1 MSAAQAKIV
10 IVDDHPLIIQGL
22 SAMLL
27 EHGQFVVTASFTRG
41 LELMSYL
48 QEHTVDVVILDISLP
63 DCSGMDICRE
73 IKMVAPQ
80 TRVIALTNH
89 NERSLIMQMLQNGAS
104 GYLLKNASSEEL
116 LGGITQ
122 VLDGQLSFSKAIEEI
137 ITQPAAYERDPMPK
151 LTRRELEV
159 LKLIAAGETSLVI
172 ADQLCVSPLTIETH
186 RRNLLQKFRVR
197 NVAELIKIAYQLG
210 LLA

>member
-22 SAMLL
+22 TAMLQ
-27 EHGQFVVTASFTRG
+27 EHPQFVITASFTRG
-41 LELMSYL
+41 LEFMSYL
-48 QEHTVDVVILDISLP
+48 REHAVDVVILDISLP
-63 DCSGMDICRE
+63 DCNGMDICKE
-73 IKMVAPQ
+73 IKTLAPQ

-89 NERSLIMQMLQNGAS
+89 NERSLIMQMLQNGAN

-116 LGGITQ
+116 LAGILQ
-122 VLDGQLSFSKAIEEI
+122 VLNGQLSFSKAIEEI
-137 ITQPAAYERDPMPK
+137 ITQPAVFERDPLPK

-197 NVAELIKIAYQLG
+197 NVAELIKISYQLG

>member
-22 SAMLL
+22 TAMLQ
-27 EHGQFVVTASFTRG
+27 EHPQFVITASFTRG
-41 LELMSYL
+41 LEFMSYL
-48 QEHTVDVVILDISLP
+48 REHAVDVVILDISLP
-63 DCSGMDICRE
+63 DCNGMDICKE
-73 IKMVAPQ
+73 IKTLAPQ

-89 NERSLIMQMLQNGAS
+89 NERSLIMQMLQNGAN

-116 LGGITQ
+116 LAGILQ
-122 VLDGQLSFSKAIEEI
+122 VLNGQLSFSKAIEEI
-137 ITQPAAYERDPMPK
+137 ITQPAVYERDPLPK

-197 NVAELIKIAYQLG
+197 NVAELIKISYQLG

>member
-22 SAMLL
+22 TAMLQ
-27 EHGQFVVTASFTRG
+27 EHPQFVITASFTRG
-41 LELMSYL
+41 LEFMSYL
-48 QEHTVDVVILDISLP
+48 REHAVDVVILDISLP
-63 DCSGMDICRE
+63 DCNGMNICKE
-73 IKMVAPQ
+73 IKTLAPQ

-89 NERSLIMQMLQNGAS
+89 NERSLIMQMLQNGAN

-116 LGGITQ
+116 LAGILQ

-137 ITQPAAYERDPMPK
+137 ITQPAVYERDPLPK

-197 NVAELIKIAYQLG
+197 NVAELIKISYQLG

>member
-1 MSAAQAKIV
+1 MSVAQAKIV

-22 SAMLL
+22 TAMLQ
-27 EHGQFVVTASFTRG
+27 EHSQFVITASFTRG
-41 LELMSYL
+41 LEFMSYL
-48 QEHTVDVVILDISLP
+48 REHAVDVVILDISLP
-63 DCSGMDICRE
+63 DCNGMDICKE
-73 IKMVAPQ
+73 IKALAPQ

-89 NERSLIMQMLQNGAS
+89 NERSLIMQMLQNGAN

-116 LGGITQ
+116 LAGILQ
-122 VLDGQLSFSKAIEEI
+122 VLNGQLSFSKAIEEI
-137 ITQPAAYERDPMPK
+137 ITQPTVYERDPLPK

-197 NVAELIKIAYQLG
+197 NVAELIKISYQLG

>member
-22 SAMLL
+22 TAMLL
-27 EHGQFVVTASFTRG
+27 EHSQFVVTASFTKG
-41 LELMSYL
+41 LELMGYL
-48 QEHTVDVVILDISLP
+48 KEHRVDVVILDISLP

-73 IKMVAPQ
+73 IKMLAPQ

-122 VLDGQLSFSKAIEEI
+122 VLNGQLSFSKAIEEI
-137 ITQPAAYERDPMPK
+137 IAQPAVYERDPMPK

-197 NVAELIKIAYQLG
+197 NVAELIKISYQLG
-210 LLA
+210 LL

>member
-22 SAMLL
+22 TAMLQ
-27 EHGQFVVTASFTRG
+27 EHPQFVITASFTRG
-41 LELMSYL
+41 LEFMSYL
-48 QEHTVDVVILDISLP
+48 REHAVDVVILDISLP
-63 DCSGMDICRE
+63 DCNGMDICKE
-73 IKMVAPQ
+73 IKTLAPQ

-89 NERSLIMQMLQNGAS
+89 NERSLIMQMLQNGAN

-116 LGGITQ
+116 LAGILQ
-122 VLDGQLSFSKAIEEI
+122 VLNGQLSFSKAIEEI
-137 ITQPAAYERDPMPK
+137 ITQPTVYERDPLPK

-197 NVAELIKIAYQLG
+197 NVAELIKISYQLG